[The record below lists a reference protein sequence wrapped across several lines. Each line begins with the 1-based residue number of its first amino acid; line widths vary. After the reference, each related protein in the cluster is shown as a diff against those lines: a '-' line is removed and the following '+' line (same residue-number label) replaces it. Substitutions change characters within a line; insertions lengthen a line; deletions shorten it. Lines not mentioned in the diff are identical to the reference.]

1 MTIQLLPLKQIML
14 EMDTMIT
21 PKAKSY
27 LLCYAVRYEVSVEIW
42 GHEQIKLY
50 DV

>member
-14 EMDTMIT
+14 EMYILIK

-27 LLCYAVRYEVSVEIW
+27 SLSYAVRYEVSAEI
-42 GHEQIKLY
+42 
-50 DV
+50 